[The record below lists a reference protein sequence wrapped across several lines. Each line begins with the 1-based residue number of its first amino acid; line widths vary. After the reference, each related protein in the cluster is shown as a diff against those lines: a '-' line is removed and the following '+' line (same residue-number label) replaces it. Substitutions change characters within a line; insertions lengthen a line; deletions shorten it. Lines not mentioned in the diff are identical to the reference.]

1 MNIFLLGLTG
11 SGKSTIGKLLA
22 TKLAYTFL
30 DLDDLIQFE
39 TKRTIDDIFE
49 KDGEEA
55 FRKLENKFLKKS
67 SIANRQV
74 ISTGGGTP
82 CFFDSMDFI
91 KNNGLSIFLYTPV
104 EIITERLFNSD
115 PTQRPMLKGKSKKEL
130 HYFLENKLTERLPF
144 YAKADFSIDTNIPK
158 SPEKIV
164 QLLFDFTKTY
174 NQASLEK
181 NVQSHQQ

>member
-1 MNIFLLGLTG
+1 MNIYLIGLTG

-39 TKRTIDDIFE
+39 TKKTIENIFE
-49 KDGEEA
+49 KEGEDV
-55 FRKLENKFLKKS
+55 FRKLENKYLK
-67 SIANRQV
+67 IAASRNHQV

-82 CFFDSMDFI
+82 CFHDSMDFI
-91 KNNGLSIFLYTPV
+91 KNNGLSIFLYTPT

-115 PTQRPMLKGKSKKEL
+115 PTQRPMLKGKSKAEL
-130 HYFLENKLTERLPF
+130 HDFLTGKLAERLPF
-144 YAKADFSIDTNIPK
+144 YAKADFSIDTNVPK

-164 QLLFDFTKTY
+164 KTLLNVIKQFESQIELNIQL
-174 NQASLEK
+174 
-181 NVQSHQQ
+181 QQQ

>member
-39 TKRTIDDIFE
+39 TKRTIENIFE

-55 FRKLENKFLKKS
+55 FRKLENKYLKK
-67 SIANRQV
+67 AATRNHQV

-82 CFFDSMDFI
+82 CFYDSMDFI
-91 KNNGLSIFLYTPV
+91 KNNGLSIFLYTPL
-104 EIITERLFNSD
+104 EIITERLSNSD
-115 PTQRPMLKGKSKKEL
+115 PRQRPMLKGKSKEEL
-130 HYFLENKLTERLPF
+130 QDFLEAKLTERLPF
-144 YAKADFSIDTNIPK
+144 YARADFSIDTNVPK
-158 SPEKIV
+158 TPEKIV
-164 QLLFDFTKTY
+164 KTLLDFTK
-174 NQASLEK
+174 LFE
-181 NVQSHQQ
+181 QQIELNIQLQQQQ